1 MYRKRRY
8 PARMEKTS
16 SVLWKSGLLH
26 GVLQVNMSVQCRQL
40 CTVYLHHHANNKN
53 YYILFDF
60 WLYSDFIHFTN
71 RYLSVKKCNYSFYQR
86 IIEIFLESWCH
97 DELKKKMM
105 FFKYNFPFR
114 FFSFMNW
121 DLSISGSKFMNI
133 DNVMVICSR

>member
-60 WLYSDFIHFTN
+60 WLYSDFIHLTN

-97 DELKKKMM
+97 DELKKII
-105 FFKYNFPFR
+105 FFKYDFPFPFPYPGPSLWILIMLWWYVHGR
-114 FFSFMNW
+114 
-121 DLSISGSKFMNI
+121 SIQF
-133 DNVMVICSR
+133 